1 MKFLLVVNKGV
12 CLFIKATSQ
21 KPIITLLYRVWSY
34 YSVAVGRI
42 REPGV
47 EEGGFPFLEPTY

>member
-1 MKFLLVVNKGV
+1 MLVVNKGV

-42 REPGV
+42 REPRV